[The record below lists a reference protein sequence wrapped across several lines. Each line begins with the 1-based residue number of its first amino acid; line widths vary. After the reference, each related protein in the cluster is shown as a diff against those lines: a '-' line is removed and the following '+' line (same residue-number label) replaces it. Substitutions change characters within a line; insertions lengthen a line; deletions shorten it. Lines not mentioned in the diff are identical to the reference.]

1 MGLYT
6 SLVASLVFPLHERL
20 KRHDTVSI
28 RRHMEQA
35 QWWSPE
41 RLQAFQLQRGD
52 QSFFATFPK
61 FFVITFVSFGVYLF
75 FSRLLKLKEADPVIS
90 KLNSIVFARRF

>member
-1 MGLYT
+1 MAMGLYT

-28 RRHMEQA
+28 RRQMEQA

-41 RLQAFQLQRGD
+41 RLQAFQLQRL
-52 QSFFATFPK
+52 QA
-61 FFVITFVSFGVYLF
+61 
-75 FSRLLKLKEADPVIS
+75 LLREVGQHVPYYREL
-90 KLNSIVFARRF
+90 FARIGFDPESASRVVR